1 MHLSE
6 VTISVLILPTPAD
19 EPFGTPDEYMKLL
32 LLQLLTYTHYV
43 VYR

>member
-19 EPFGTPDEYMKLL
+19 EPFGTPDEYMK
-32 LLQLLTYTHYV
+32 
-43 VYR
+43 